1 MFEAKSREDGNQ
13 NRAIESVPDPAALT
27 REEVA
32 DLIRLA
38 ETHGIS
44 GAAQLKLILRV
55 KNLKKR
61 AYAKWTKL

>member
-1 MFEAKSREDGNQ
+1 MPNL
-13 NRAIESVPDPAALT
+13 AALT

-38 ETHGIS
+38 ETHGLS
-44 GAAQLKLILRV
+44 GTAQLKLILRV

-61 AYAKWTKL
+61 AYAKLKQN

>member
-1 MFEAKSREDGNQ
+1 MFEAKNIEDSNP
-13 NRAIESVPDPAALT
+13 NRSVESVPNLAALT

-38 ETHGIS
+38 ETHGLS
-44 GAAQLKLILRV
+44 GTAQLKLILRV

-61 AYAKWTKL
+61 AYAKLPKN

>member
-1 MFEAKSREDGNQ
+1 MFEAKNIEDGNT
-13 NRAIESVPDPAALT
+13 NRSVESVPDPVALT

-44 GAAQLKLILRV
+44 GTAQLKLILRV
-55 KNLKKR
+55 KNLKQR
-61 AYAKWTKL
+61 AYAKLPKN

>member
-1 MFEAKSREDGNQ
+1 MFEAKNIEDDNTNNLG
-13 NRAIESVPDPAALT
+13 ESVPDPAALT

-44 GAAQLKLILRV
+44 GTAQLQLILRV
-55 KNLKKR
+55 KNLKKQ
-61 AYAKWTKL
+61 AYAKLPKN

>member
-1 MFEAKSREDGNQ
+1 MFEAKNIEDDNI
-13 NRAIESVPDPAALT
+13 NRSVESVPDPAALT

-44 GAAQLKLILRV
+44 GTAQLKLILRV
-55 KNLKKR
+55 RNLKQQ
-61 AYAKWTKL
+61 AYAKLPKN

>member
-1 MFEAKSREDGNQ
+1 MFEAKNREDENK
-13 NRAIESVPDPAALT
+13 NRSIESVPDPAALT

-61 AYAKWTKL
+61 GYTKLLKP

>member
-1 MFEAKSREDGNQ
+1 MFEAKNIENGNT
-13 NRAIESVPDPAALT
+13 NNLGESVADPAALT

-32 DLIRLA
+32 DLIRLT

-44 GAAQLKLILRV
+44 GTAQLKLILRV

-61 AYAKWTKL
+61 AYAKLPKN

>member
-1 MFEAKSREDGNQ
+1 MFEAKNIEDGNI
-13 NRAIESVPDPAALT
+13 NSSIESVRDPSALT

-32 DLIRLA
+32 DLIRLS

-61 AYAKWTKL
+61 AYAQLKKN

>member
-1 MFEAKSREDGNQ
+1 MFEAKNIEDGNP
-13 NRAIESVPDPAALT
+13 NSSVESVPNLAALT

-32 DLIRLA
+32 DLIRLT

-44 GAAQLKLILRV
+44 GTAQLKLILRV

-61 AYAKWTKL
+61 AYAKLPKN

>member
-1 MFEAKSREDGNQ
+1 MFEAKNIEDGNP
-13 NRAIESVPDPAALT
+13 NSSVESMPNLAAVT

-38 ETHGIS
+38 ETHGLS
-44 GAAQLKLILRV
+44 ATAQLKLILRV

-61 AYAKWTKL
+61 AYAKLKQN

>member
-1 MFEAKSREDGNQ
+1 MFEAKNIEDGNP
-13 NRAIESVPDPAALT
+13 NSSVESMPNLAALT

-38 ETHGIS
+38 ETHGLS
-44 GAAQLKLILRV
+44 GTAQLKLILRV

-61 AYAKWTKL
+61 AYAKLKQN

>member
-1 MFEAKSREDGNQ
+1 MFEAKNIENDNI
-13 NRAIESVPDPAALT
+13 NRSVESVPDPAALT

-44 GAAQLKLILRV
+44 GTAQLKLILRV
-55 KNLKKR
+55 RNLKQQ
-61 AYAKWTKL
+61 AYAKLPKN

>member
-1 MFEAKSREDGNQ
+1 MFESKNIEDDNI
-13 NRAIESVPDPAALT
+13 NRSVESAPDPAALT

-44 GAAQLKLILRV
+44 GTAQLQLILRV

-61 AYAKWTKL
+61 AYAKLPKN

>member
-1 MFEAKSREDGNQ
+1 MFEAKNIENGNT
-13 NRAIESVPDPAALT
+13 NNLGESVADAAALT

-44 GAAQLKLILRV
+44 GTAQLKLILRV

-61 AYAKWTKL
+61 AYAKLPKN

>member
-1 MFEAKSREDGNQ
+1 MFEAKNIEDGNP
-13 NRAIESVPDPAALT
+13 NSSVKSVPNLAALT

-38 ETHGIS
+38 ETHGLS
-44 GAAQLKLILRV
+44 GTAQLKLILRV

-61 AYAKWTKL
+61 AYAKLKQN

>member
-1 MFEAKSREDGNQ
+1 MFEAKNIEDGNT
-13 NRAIESVPDPAALT
+13 NRSVESVPDPVALT

-44 GAAQLKLILRV
+44 GTAQLKLILRV
-55 KNLKKR
+55 KNLKQR
-61 AYAKWTKL
+61 AYAKLKQN